1 LLESFE
7 AGTKTK
13 WDGADVMQVR
23 SSKVWCIADCKN
35 EQKASEM
42 EMEKVRER
50 L

>member
-1 LLESFE
+1 LESFE
-7 AGTKTK
+7 GGTKTK

-23 SSKVWCIADCKN
+23 SSKVWSIVDYKN

-42 EMEKVRER
+42 EMERVRER